1 MTPAPVLLERREVGR
16 KTPRDGRLELTAA
29 SAARVRALGPEF
41 GVLALGRSDVGRL
54 EAMDCTCGKGGGEG
68 ANHTHHFA
76 ASPLFR
82 ELAAGAPVRI
92 ELDEDRRALRV
103 AQE

>member
-1 MTPAPVLLERREVGR
+1 MSGPVLLERREVGR

-29 SAARVRALGPEF
+29 SAARLRALGGEF
-41 GVLALGRSDVGRL
+41 PVLALGREDVGRL

-68 ANHTHHFA
+68 PAHTHHFA

-82 ELAAGAPVRI
+82 ELGAGDAVRI
-92 ELDEDRRALRV
+92 ELDEARGALRV
-103 AQE
+103 EPA